1 MLATQSLFVA
11 EKHIERDQHQC
22 EKMLN
27 VRKKTKRIHSR
38 MTHHM
43 IHWGLSTLYTSPT
56 SNPCFHW
63 HLSLLHF
70 TQQSAMYVELL
81 APMLLATGCGFPHFC
96 SHNVLG
102 VCIVLQFQVSIW
114 ELILQKEMDLNKCW
128 IGQPILSLYKLLN
141 RESIEFMI
149 SISFWWE
156 ASTFQSI
163 ATEPLYINSTQFDP
177 LHFLINIIWVTQ
189 ILVNVSLTRVEFQWN
204 SLRSNLT
211 Y

>member
-1 MLATQSLFVA
+1 MKKINKNLQENSLKMLATQSLFVA

-102 VCIVLQFQVSIW
+102 VCIVLQFQVSI
-114 ELILQKEMDLNKCW
+114 
-128 IGQPILSLYKLLN
+128 
-141 RESIEFMI
+141 
-149 SISFWWE
+149 
-156 ASTFQSI
+156 
-163 ATEPLYINSTQFDP
+163 
-177 LHFLINIIWVTQ
+177 
-189 ILVNVSLTRVEFQWN
+189 
-204 SLRSNLT
+204 
-211 Y
+211 